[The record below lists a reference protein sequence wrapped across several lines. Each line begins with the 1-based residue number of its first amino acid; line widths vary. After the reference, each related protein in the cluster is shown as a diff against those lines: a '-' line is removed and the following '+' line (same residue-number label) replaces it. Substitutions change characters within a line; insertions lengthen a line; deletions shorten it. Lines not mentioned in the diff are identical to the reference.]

1 MTDHAHPIPGP
12 AELFDL
18 TGKVAVVTGGSRG
31 LGRAISEAYARAGA
45 DVVIASRQRDA
56 CERAAKEIREVT
68 GRHALPYACHVGHWD
83 ELDGLVDAAYA
94 EFGAVDILVNN
105 AGMSPL
111 YDDVRDVTEE
121 LWDKTVGLNLKG
133 PFRLTALIGS
143 RMYEGEGGSV
153 IFVSSQAAYTPPTN
167 SIPYGAG
174 KAGLHSMT
182 KGFASLWRRKV
193 RVNTICAGAFH
204 TDITKAWPAI
214 PEGIGEPEEVVGA
227 ALYFASDA
235 SSYSN
240 GAILDVAG

>member
-1 MTDHAHPIPGP
+1 MTDARPIPAP
-12 AELFDL
+12 ADLFDL
-18 TGKVAVVTGGSRG
+18 TGKVAIVTGGSRG
-31 LGRAISEAYARAGA
+31 LGRAISEGLARAGA
-45 DVVIASRQRDA
+45 DVVVASRKRDA
-56 CERAAKEIREVT
+56 CEQAAAEIAEAT
-68 GRHALPYACHVGHWD
+68 GRRTLAHACHIGHWD
-83 ELDGLVDAAYA
+83 ELDGLADAAYDA
-94 EFGAVDILVNN
+94 FGHVDVLVNN

-121 LWDKTVGLNLKG
+121 LWEKTVGLNLKG
-133 PFRLTALIGS
+133 PYRLTALVGS
-143 RMYEGEGGSV
+143 RMFEGDGGSV
-153 IFVSSQAAYTPPTN
+153 VFVSSQAAFTPPTN
-167 SIPYGAG
+167 SIPYGAA

-193 RVNTICAGAFH
+193 RVNTICAGAFR

-214 PEGIGEPEEVVGA
+214 PDGIGEPEEVVGA